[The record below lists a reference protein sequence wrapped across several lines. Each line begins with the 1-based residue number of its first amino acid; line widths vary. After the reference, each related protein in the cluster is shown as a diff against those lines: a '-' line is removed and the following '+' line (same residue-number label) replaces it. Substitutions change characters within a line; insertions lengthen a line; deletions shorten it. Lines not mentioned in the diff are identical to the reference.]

1 MKNNSVSSHHWLRR
15 GVSLSVLLLVSAVA
29 VQRAHRFNIPSA
41 DQRWL
46 TLGSSAYAYEA
57 YDWAQIEQDII
68 TVQNQ
73 ARQDPASLIP
83 LLEERLANMDDA
95 GRILN
100 SCGPNCHLQT
110 REGKQAVQEAI
121 DFLRQQ
127 AAIPSLEAAPNVAQ
141 AAKVHAQD
149 QASGS
154 TGHAGSD
161 GSTAAQ
167 RLDRTGALNISSGE
181 NIAYGPSTGQRV
193 VLDLIVDDGVPSR
206 GHRTNIFDP
215 SWTHTGAGCG
225 PHAGYRIVCVINYTR
240 FTNQFNV
247 VNNGSVNL
255 EAVTL
260 GDMNILGDALSPGET
275 REITLSAEQ
284 CEGSLGLQMS
294 GYLPAIMPS
303 SMVCGSTLTVDPDHY
318 FELSF
323 R

>member
-1 MKNNSVSSHHWLRR
+1 MQNNSVFIRRWLRR
-15 GVSLSVLLLVSAVA
+15 GVSLSVLVLAGVVTS
-29 VQRAHRFNIPSA
+29 QGSHRFNILSA
-41 DQRWL
+41 ANQPWL
-46 TLGSSAYAYEA
+46 TLGSSAYAQEA

-73 ARQDPASLIP
+73 VRQDPASLIP
-83 LLEERLANMDDA
+83 LLEERLANMNDE
-95 GRILN
+95 GVI
-100 SCGPNCHLQT
+100 SCGPNCRPIQT
-110 REGKQAVQEAI
+110 QEGRPAVQEAI

-127 AAIPSLEAAPNVAQ
+127 AAVSTLEASPNVAQ
-141 AAKVHAQD
+141 AAKAHAQD

-154 TGHAGSD
+154 MGHDGSD
-161 GSTAAQ
+161 GSTTAQ
-167 RLDRTGALNISSGE
+167 RIGRTGALYVSSGE

-247 VNNGSVNL
+247 VNNSSVNL

-294 GYLPAIMPS
+294 GYLPASMPS
-303 SMVCGSTLTVDPDHY
+303 SMVCGSTLTVDPDNY

-323 R
+323 Q